1 MYRVLCRK
9 GVRMEDDLLSATQ
22 AAKYLGISR
31 VRINQLAGVGKLK
44 REEVGGYFVYRRSE
58 LDRWRDLPKDVGGR
72 PKEEAETLA
81 RAALA

>member
-9 GVRMEDDLLSATQ
+9 GVRMEDDLMSATQ

-31 VRINQLAGVGKLK
+31 VRINQLAGVGKLQ

-58 LDRWRDLPKDVGGR
+58 LDRWRELPKSVGGR
-72 PKEEAETLA
+72 PKEEAGPLA